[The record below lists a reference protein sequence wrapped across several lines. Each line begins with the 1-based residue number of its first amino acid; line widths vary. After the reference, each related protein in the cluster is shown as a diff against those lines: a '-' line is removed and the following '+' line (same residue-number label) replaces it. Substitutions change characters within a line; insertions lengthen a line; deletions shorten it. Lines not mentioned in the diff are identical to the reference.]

1 MYPKKEHVWKEDRE
15 FIYFSCFNIHL
26 HQIQFS
32 FLGLP
37 FLTNYTMV
45 STAECILLLE
55 MQAEL
60 VLATL
65 FVGIIYTRLFS
76 AWLSMSVD

>member
-65 FVGIIYTRLFS
+65 LYSFVFRLAFN
-76 AWLSMSVD
+76 VC

>member
-37 FLTNYTMV
+37 FLTNTMV
-45 STAECILLLE
+45 SIAECILLLE

-65 FVGIIYTRLFS
+65 LYSFVFRLAFN
-76 AWLSMSVD
+76 VC